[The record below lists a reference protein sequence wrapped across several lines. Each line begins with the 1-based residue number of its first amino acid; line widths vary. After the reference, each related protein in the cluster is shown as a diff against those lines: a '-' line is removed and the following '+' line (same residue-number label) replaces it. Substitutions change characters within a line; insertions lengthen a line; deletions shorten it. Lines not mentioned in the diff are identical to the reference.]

1 MNKGYALIDRENF
14 QPFFSLLLFCGVAL
28 LLSVPFA
35 DRVKDF
41 HAGGIFS
48 GIPIYFHAQA
58 LFMGIFGLS
67 LGAMSAAHDETGRK
81 VLLRMAE
88 RIGLAQFLTL
98 PYLLFTWAL
107 YPSKAVE
114 ILLIVLYT
122 TIVSALCAVGSYL
135 IETPWTHRS
144 ARGFLLKYVTFT
156 GYLLLP
162 FGFFPL
168 LSPFGMVDAL
178 FRGKAPGPLLLS
190 YLVPIVLLLGLI
202 LVAERTHKEWLR

>member
-1 MNKGYALIDRENF
+1 MNKGYALIDKESF
-14 QPFFSLLLFCGVAL
+14 QPFFSLLLFCGIAL

-48 GIPIYFHAQA
+48 EIPIYFHAQV

-67 LGAMSAAHDETGRK
+67 LGAMGVAHGETGRK
-81 VLLRMAE
+81 ALLHMAE

-107 YPSKAVE
+107 YPSKPVA

-122 TIVSALCAVGSYL
+122 TIFSALCAVGSYM

-144 ARGFLLKYVTFT
+144 ARGFLLKYAAFT

-178 FRGKAPGPLLLS
+178 FRGKAVGPLLFG
-190 YLVPIVLLLGLI
+190 YLVAIVLLLGMI
-202 LVAERTHKEWLR
+202 LLAERTEKEGLR

>member
-1 MNKGYALIDRENF
+1 MNKGYALIDRESF
-14 QPFFSLLLFCGVAL
+14 QPFFGLLFFCGVAL
-28 LLSVPFA
+28 LLSIPVV
-35 DRVKDF
+35 DKVKDF

-48 GIPIYFHAQA
+48 GIPIYYHAQG

-67 LGAMSAAHDETGRK
+67 LGAMSAAHGETGRK
-81 VLLRMAE
+81 ALLRMAE

-98 PYLLFTWAL
+98 PYLLFTGAL
-107 YPSKAVE
+107 YPSKAIE

-144 ARGFLLKYVTFT
+144 ARGFLLKYAAFS

-162 FGFFPL
+162 FGFLPF

-178 FRGKAPGPLLLS
+178 FRGKAVGPLLLG
-190 YLVPIVLLLGLI
+190 YLVPIALLVSLI
-202 LVAERTHKEWLR
+202 LIAERTHKEGLR

>member
-1 MNKGYALIDRENF
+1 MNKGHALIDRESF
-14 QPFFSLLLFCGVAL
+14 QPFFSLLLFCGIAL
-28 LLSVPFA
+28 FLSVPFG

-48 GIPIYFHAQA
+48 GIPIYYHAQG

-67 LGAMSAAHDETGRK
+67 LGAISAAHGETGRK
-81 VLLRMAE
+81 ALLRMAE

-135 IETPWTHRS
+135 IEAPWTHRS
-144 ARGFLLKYVTFT
+144 ARGFLLKYAAFT

-162 FGFFPL
+162 FGFLPL

-178 FRGKAPGPLLLS
+178 FCGKAIRPLLFG

-202 LVAERTHKEWLR
+202 LVAERIHKEGLR

>member
-1 MNKGYALIDRENF
+1 
-14 QPFFSLLLFCGVAL
+14 
-28 LLSVPFA
+28 
-35 DRVKDF
+35 
-41 HAGGIFS
+41 
-48 GIPIYFHAQA
+48 
-58 LFMGIFGLS
+58 
-67 LGAMSAAHDETGRK
+67 
-81 VLLRMAE
+81 MAE
-88 RIGLAQFLTL
+88 QIGLAQFLTL

-135 IETPWTHRS
+135 IETPWMHRS
-144 ARGFLLKYVTFT
+144 ARGFLLKYAAFT

-168 LSPFGMVDAL
+168 LSPFGMVDAI
-178 FRGKAPGPLLLS
+178 FRGKALGPRLLG